1 MFKYWTK
8 VGDSSKWIC
17 NLCSKMRSAGKWNQ
31 NLLAHMNATHTKERE
46 ECKNA
51 RASSKGDIYFAFCCF
66 IFLIFNYNVVRN
78 RNEGQKMEMK
88 RKIKF

>member
-1 MFKYWTK
+1 MFKYLTK

-31 NLLAHMNATHTKERE
+31 NLLGHMNATHAKERE

-51 RASSKGDIYFAFCCF
+51 RASSKGDIYFEFCCF
-66 IFLIFNYNVVRN
+66 IFLIIMWCAI
-78 RNEGQKMEMK
+78 ETKTKKMKMK

>member
-8 VGDSSKWIC
+8 VGDSNKWIC
-17 NLCSKMRSAGKWNQ
+17 NLCPKMRSAGKWNQ
-31 NLLAHMNATHTKERE
+31 NLLAHMNVKHAKELG

-51 RASSKGDIYFAFCCF
+51 RASSKGDIYFEFCF
-66 IFLIFNYNVVRN
+66 IFLIIMWCAIETKAR
-78 RNEGQKMEMK
+78 KMEMK